1 MAWVKLGGVGFDVDS
16 QVINASCCGVTDADC
31 VALAACIKAGE
42 MRRLKN
48 LDLVRL
54 FSVLFSVLLDIPHLH
69 LSSALFHRAA
79 MTSAPSALAPLQ
91 TRCAPTAGC
100 RSWTLCVYVVAELC
114 CTFVSFFLFSF
125 VEFPPSPPLIRI
137 ISQRSNDIGTV
148 GARAIAHAMLTNSSV
163 QELWLVRRCC
173 R

>member
-1 MAWVKLGGVGFDVDS
+1 MAWVKFGGMEFDVDS
-16 QVINASCCGVTDADC
+16 EEIDASSCGVTDADC
-31 VALAACIKAGE
+31 VALAARIKAGE

-79 MTSAPSALAPLQ
+79 MKSASSARAPLRM
-91 TRCAPTAGC
+91 RCAPTVVC

-137 ISQRSNDIGTV
+137 ISQNGNDIRAD
-148 GARAIAHAMLTNSSV
+148 GARAIADAIRTNSSV
-163 QELWLVRRCC
+163 QKLYLVRICC